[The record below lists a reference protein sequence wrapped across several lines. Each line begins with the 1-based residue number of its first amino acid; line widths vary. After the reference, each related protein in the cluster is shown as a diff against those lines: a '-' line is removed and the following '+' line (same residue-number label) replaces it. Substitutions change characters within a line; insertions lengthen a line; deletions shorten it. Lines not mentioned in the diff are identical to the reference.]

1 MQVSRRCGCV
11 DAETGRQR
19 GVTCPRLP
27 ADDDHGSWYF
37 AVQIRG
43 LDGQRQRIRQGG
55 YTDPEE
61 AQAAGRALAAADH
74 DGAGAGCT
82 LGQWL
87 ARWLATKNAL
97 RPSTRQGYAT
107 HIRLY
112 LDPRLGKIRLHKL
125 TSRDVN
131 GLLTTLASRPSPTG
145 RRLSPAT
152 AVRIHATLRTAL
164 NAAVRARLIPVN
176 PANGAEL
183 PRPRRPHPVFWTAG
197 RTARWHQAGERPAVA
212 VWTEQQL
219 AAFLTSVAQ
228 DRLYAAWWLAALRG
242 LRRGELAGLRWT
254 DVDLQGAELTVAQQR
269 VHADGQVMV
278 GPPKSAASCRV
289 VALDAETIQVLA
301 RHRERH
307 EELRATAD
315 AGWQDSGYVF
325 TTATGTPLRPDY
337 LTGRFRRL
345 VAASGLPPI
354 RLHDLRHGAAT
365 LALAAHTDLKVVQA
379 MLGHASIVLTADTYV
394 SVLPDVAHEAARET
408 AQLVLNAASA
418 LGRQLGS

>member
-1 MQVSRRCGCV
+1 M
-11 DAETGRQR
+11 
-19 GVTCPRLP
+19 TCPRLP
-27 ADDDHGSWYF
+27 IDDDHGSWYF
-37 AVQIRG
+37 AVQVRG
-43 LDGQRQRIRQGG
+43 LDGQRQRVRQGG
-55 YTDPEE
+55 YADPEE

-87 ARWLATKNAL
+87 ARWLATKDAL

-112 LDPRLGKIRLHKL
+112 LIPQLGRVLLRQL

-131 GLLTTLASRPSPTG
+131 GLLATLASHPSPTG

-152 AVRIHATLRTAL
+152 VVRIHATLRTAL
-164 NAAVRARLIPVN
+164 NAAVRARLLPIN

-183 PRPRRPHPVFWTAG
+183 PHPRRPHPVVWTAG
-197 RTARWHQAGERPAVA
+197 RTARWQQTAERPAVA

-219 AAFLTSVAQ
+219 AAFLTGVAQ

-254 DVDLQGAELTVAQQR
+254 DVDLQAAELTVAQQR
-269 VHADGQVMV
+269 VHADGHVVV

-289 VALDAETIQVLA
+289 VALDAETVRVLR
-301 RHRERH
+301 RHRERQK
-307 EELRATAD
+307 ELSATA
-315 AGWQDSGYVF
+315 GTRWQDSGYVF
-325 TTATGTPLRPDY
+325 TTADGEPLRPDY

-345 VAASGLPPI
+345 VTTSGQPPI

-365 LALAAHTDLKVVQA
+365 LALAARTDLKVVQA

-394 SVLPDVAHEAARET
+394 SVLPEVAHQAARET
-408 AQLVLNAASA
+408 ARLVLNAASA
-418 LGRQLGS
+418 LGRPLGG

>member
-1 MQVSRRCGCV
+1 MQVRS
-11 DAETGRQR
+11 
-19 GVTCPRLP
+19 
-27 ADDDHGSWYF
+27 
-37 AVQIRG
+37 

-55 YTDPEE
+55 YADPEE
-61 AQAAGRALAAADH
+61 AQAADRALAAADR

-82 LGQWL
+82 VGEWL
-87 ARWLATKNAL
+87 ARWLASKDAL

-112 LDPRLGKIRLHKL
+112 LIPQLGRILLHQL
-125 TSRDVN
+125 SSRDAN
-131 GLLTTLASRPSPTG
+131 GLLAALASRPSPTG

-152 AVRIHATLRTAL
+152 VVRIHATLRTAL

-183 PRPRRPHPVFWTAG
+183 PHPRRPHPVVWTAG
-197 RTARWHQAGERPAVA
+197 RTARWRQSGERPAVA

-219 AAFLTSVAQ
+219 AAFLAGVTQ
-228 DRLYAAWWLAALRG
+228 DRMYAAWWLAALRG

-254 DVDLQGAELTVAQQR
+254 DVDLQAAELTVTQQR
-269 VHADGQVMV
+269 VHADGQVV
-278 GPPKSAASCRV
+278 AGPPKSSASCRV
-289 VALDAETIQVLA
+289 VALDEETVRVLI
-301 RHRERH
+301 RHRERQ
-307 EELRATAD
+307 EELSATAG
-315 AGWQDSGYVF
+315 ARWWNSGYVF
-325 TTATGTPLRPDY
+325 TTAEGAPLRPDY

-345 VAASGLPPI
+345 VAASGQPPI

-394 SVLPDVAHEAARET
+394 SVLPEVAHEAAWET
-408 AQLVLNAASA
+408 ARLVLSAASA
-418 LGRQLGS
+418 LGRGLSV

>member
-1 MQVSRRCGCV
+1 MAKTRVQVSRRCGCV

-27 ADDDHGSWYF
+27 VDGDHGSWYF
-37 AVQIRG
+37 AVQLRG
-43 LDGQRQRIRQGG
+43 LDGKRQRVRQGG
-55 YTDPEE
+55 YTDSEE
-61 AQAAGRALAAADH
+61 AQAAGRALAAADR

-87 ARWLATKNAL
+87 ARWLATKDAL

-112 LDPRLGKIRLHKL
+112 LIPQLGRILLHQL

-131 GLLTTLASRPSPTG
+131 ELLATLASRPSPTG

-152 AVRIHATLRTAL
+152 VVRIHATLRTAL

-183 PRPRRPHPVFWTAG
+183 PHPQRPHPVVWTVG
-197 RTARWHQAGERPAVA
+197 RTARWQQTGERPAVA

-219 AAFLTSVAQ
+219 AALLTGVAQ

-242 LRRGELAGLRWT
+242 LRRGELAGLRWM
-254 DVDLQGAELTVAQQR
+254 DVDLQAAELTVTQQR
-269 VHADGQVMV
+269 VHADGQVVV
-278 GPPKSAASCRV
+278 GPPKSAASCRE
-289 VALDAETIQVLA
+289 VALDAQTVRMLT
-301 RHRERH
+301 RHRERQ
-307 EELRATAD
+307 EQLSAM
-315 AGWQDSGYVF
+315 AGTRWQDSGYGF
-325 TTATGTPLRPDY
+325 TTATAAPLRPDY

-345 VAASGLPPI
+345 VAASGLPPV

-379 MLGHASIVLTADTYV
+379 MLGHARIVL
-394 SVLPDVAHEAARET
+394 R
-408 AQLVLNAASA
+408 AASK
-418 LGRQLGS
+418 LRRELST

>member
-1 MQVSRRCGCV
+1 M
-11 DAETGRQR
+11 
-19 GVTCPRLP
+19 
-27 ADDDHGSWYF
+27 DDDHGSWYF
-37 AVQIRG
+37 AVQVRG
-43 LDGQRQRIRQGG
+43 LDGQRQRARRGG
-55 YTDPEE
+55 YADPEE
-61 AQAAGRALAAADH
+61 AQAAGRALAAADR

-82 LGQWL
+82 LGEWL
-87 ARWLATKNAL
+87 ARWLATKDAL

-112 LDPRLGKIRLHKL
+112 LIPQLGRILLHQL
-125 TSRDVN
+125 SSRDVN

-145 RRLSPAT
+145 RQLSPAT
-152 AVRIHATLRTAL
+152 VVRIHATLRTAL

-183 PRPRRPHPVFWTAG
+183 PHPRRPHPVVWTAG
-197 RTARWHQAGERPAVA
+197 RTARWQQAGERPAVA

-219 AAFLTSVAQ
+219 AAFLTGVAQ

-254 DVDLQGAELTVAQQR
+254 DVDLQAAELTVTQQR
-269 VHADGQVMV
+269 VHANGQVVV

-289 VALDAETIQVLA
+289 VALDAETVRVLI
-301 RHRERH
+301 RHRERQQ
-307 EELRATAD
+307 ELSATA
-315 AGWQDSGYVF
+315 GTRWQDSGYVF
-325 TTATGTPLRPDY
+325 TTADGAPLRPDY

-345 VAASGLPPI
+345 VAASGQPPI

-394 SVLPDVAHEAARET
+394 SVLPEVAHRAAQET
-408 AQLVLNAASA
+408 ARLVLSAASA
-418 LGRQLGS
+418 LGRELGA